1 MIGYLNAFH
10 LLTLAPLA
18 AAPLAFLF
26 ASRRAD
32 AIAAG
37 DRS

>member
-10 LLTLAPLA
+10 LMTILPLI

-26 ASRRAD
+26 AARRRD
-32 AIAAG
+32 
-37 DRS
+37 